1 MSFSQREEWEVRYG
15 GSEGRWRWRTRD
27 REKFFSHIGSRLEY
41 LRFVCPLV
49 FFSFPLSKHINTDS
63 FSFHFIFGAGRS
75 WSEHTNRA
83 RFNTSCRSVK
93 QTAASLFKLPDF
105 YLLPLFSASSLFLPS
120 VLPSFH
126 LLRPSCGCTF
136 SLITATPVCE
146 ILTKSCPITYLIY
159 AAAHNLTAH
168 RSVIMC
174 LKYNRQQR
182 LFWPPANGARV

>member
-1 MSFSQREEWEVRYG
+1 MSALSSFSRFL
-15 GSEGRWRWRTRD
+15 SPNISTR
-27 REKFFSHIGSRLEY
+27 IRL
-41 LRFVCPLV
+41 V
-49 FFSFPLSKHINTDS
+49 STS
-63 FSFHFIFGAGRS
+63 FSERVGLDQS
-75 WSEHTNRA
+75 TPTEPDSTLPVE
-83 RFNTSCRSVK
+83 